1 MCGEHPAATGWNVV
15 GLGSSPHV
23 RGAPSRWWNA
33 ALVAGIIPACAGST
47 YEKLTILGMN
57 RDHPRMCGEH
67 VALSQAGGLK
77 SGIIPACAGS
87 TSPLLPRRA
96 QGRDHPRMCG
106 EHCTSRG
113 VTRDSSGSSPH
124 VRGAL
129 QRRSKRHLTSGII
142 PACAGSTR
150 GWPYWCPP
158 CWDHPRMCGEH
169 AWCRGYGL
177 RRWGSS
183 PHVRGARCG
192 NGRRHGDAGIIP
204 ACAGSTSSSSND
216 VVASWDH
223 PRMCGEH
230 AEPSPVQN
238 RTAGSS
244 PHVRGALGDAEH
256 AQHSIGIIPACAGS
270 TAWRSLAT
278 P

>member
-113 VTRDSSGSSPH
+113 VTRGSSGSSPH

-169 AWCRGYGL
+169 F
-177 RRWGSS
+177 RRVIVASTLQGSS
-183 PHVRGARCG
+183 PHVRGA
-192 NGRRHGDAGIIP
+192 P
-204 ACAGSTSSSSND
+204 T
-216 VVASWDH
+216 
-223 PRMCGEH
+223 
-230 AEPSPVQN
+230 
-238 RTAGSS
+238 
-244 PHVRGALGDAEH
+244 
-256 AQHSIGIIPACAGS
+256 
-270 TAWRSLAT
+270 
-278 P
+278 